1 MSKCKAPG
9 HDEAI
14 KIWGMCRVCGKTK
27 EGDDMENWRQEYE
40 DAIAERNGL
49 IQQLAEKDIYIH
61 QLRGALGYTVP
72 GSICENPDILNGIA
86 DALQR
91 QLAEKD
97 ERIIHLESKLC
108 LEANAHGEILKQL
121 AESRKEVDVSNKTN
135 ADDANAKI
143 GDRYGV
149 DWVYNEKWPKA
160 SDEREYWELE
170 AANAGLRKEVERFEA
185 NYQKIIKEILQV
197 SPIPACDRKYGIEP
211 PWEVISRVREQLE
224 QSDRDK
230 ETWKKTAEDA
240 LQDYKDLKAKLEAA
254 EARLKR
260 TFERLQK

>member
-91 QLAEKD
+91 QLAEK
-97 ERIIHLESKLC
+97 
-108 LEANAHGEILKQL
+108 
-121 AESRKEVDVSNKTN
+121 
-135 ADDANAKI
+135 
-143 GDRYGV
+143 
-149 DWVYNEKWPKA
+149 
-160 SDEREYWELE
+160 
-170 AANAGLRKEVERFEA
+170 
-185 NYQKIIKEILQV
+185 
-197 SPIPACDRKYGIEP
+197 
-211 PWEVISRVREQLE
+211 
-224 QSDRDK
+224 
-230 ETWKKTAEDA
+230 TAEVNR
-240 LQDYKDLKAKLEAA
+240 LKAKLEAA
-254 EARLKR
+254 EARLLPIRECGEKWKLPLTGTQESL
-260 TFERLQK
+260 TFARESWKAIKKATEGSK